1 MERFLRQQGMRKEQ
15 IEREMEKAYE
25 QYFSTLAKKE
35 GGGGGRTL
43 YTGPKNKEQ
52 EKEEMWERMTNP
64 HLFGESKGA
73 YRKTKVATLYYSYT
87 REPFL
92 YICSLVR
99 PLLTT
104 RRSRRRLC
112 RTRSGSGRGERRWT
126 TVGRDT
132 GMTGTGTETGT
143 DTGRGRITETP
154 GTTRNAIMAGAL
166 QFDSGTAEIGG
177 RGTAERDGEG
187 FLVQSVQEHEHH
199 IKKLLS
205 NFLLSI

>member
-73 YRKTKVATLYYSYT
+73 YRKTKVANLSTIGISDLI
-87 REPFL
+87 FVL
-92 YICSLVR
+92 FR
-99 PLLTT
+99 PPLTT

-112 RTRSGSGRGERRWT
+112 RTRSGSGRDERRWT
-126 TVGRDT
+126 TGGRDT
-132 GMTGTGTETGT
+132 GRTETGIEIGT
-143 DTGRGRITETP
+143 DTGRERITETP
-154 GTTRNAIMAGAL
+154 GI
-166 QFDSGTAEIGG
+166 
-177 RGTAERDGEG
+177 
-187 FLVQSVQEHEHH
+187 
-199 IKKLLS
+199 
-205 NFLLSI
+205 